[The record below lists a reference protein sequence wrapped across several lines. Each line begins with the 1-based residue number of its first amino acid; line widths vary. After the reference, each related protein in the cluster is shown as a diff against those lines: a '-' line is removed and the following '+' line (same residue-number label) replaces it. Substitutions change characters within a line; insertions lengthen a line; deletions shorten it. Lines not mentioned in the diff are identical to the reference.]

1 MFGIAA
7 QNRGSLNG
15 GFVPKSSEHLGKIIG
30 NYWKL
35 IGTIMA
41 FVGHVYGNFIKR
53 ICLKAS

>member
-30 NYWKL
+30 NYWKFL
-35 IGTIMA
+35 GIPRLGVISI
-41 FVGHVYGNFIKR
+41 IKW
-53 ICLKAS
+53 